1 MCKPENPYSNY
12 FINETRNND
21 TSYIHTHAYVYIYI
35 YKIIPK
41 QSIYYNFSVSF
52 FWKISKQTKTKPRK
66 NAKITQ
72 FRFVAK
78 KKI

>member
-1 MCKPENPYSNY
+1 MHMY
-12 FINETRNND
+12 T
-21 TSYIHTHAYVYIYI
+21 YI

-52 FWKISKQTKTKPRK
+52 FEKSASKQKKPRK
-66 NAKITQ
+66 KAKITQ

>member
-1 MCKPENPYSNY
+1 MCKPEKPYSNY

-52 FWKISKQTKTKPRK
+52 FLKNQQANKNKTMNKMLK
-66 NAKITQ
+66 LLNLDL
-72 FRFVAK
+72 
-78 KKI
+78 